1 VTISP
6 HNAGVTRAQD
16 VAKLFAEN
24 YVRYIKK
31 EKMINRFDFEKGY

>member
-6 HNAGVTRAQD
+6 HIAGVTRARD
-16 VAKLFAEN
+16 IAKLFAEN

-31 EKMINRFDFEKGY
+31 EDMLNKYDFEKGY